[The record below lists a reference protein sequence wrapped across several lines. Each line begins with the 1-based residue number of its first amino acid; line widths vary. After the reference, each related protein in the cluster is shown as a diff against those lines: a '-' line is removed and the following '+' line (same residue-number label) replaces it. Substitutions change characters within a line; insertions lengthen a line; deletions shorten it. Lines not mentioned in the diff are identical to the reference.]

1 MSFYIT
7 ITDVNNKIIEEDIIV
22 TSYSFSSQLFMI
34 SDSFSIN
41 LLDNNKYNTTN
52 WYQLLFY
59 INNKI
64 AFTGII
70 QSIERAYDKESRR
83 VIISGK
89 DRSSIL
95 VRSYC
100 RSFPDYK
107 NVSRET
113 IVKDV
118 IKQTSFEAQ
127 LLSDFSQLEYDP
139 YYSNSEVDEYNNSIK
154 NAIKNNNAQ
163 SYAKASNTIFYDQD
177 FKNSTLKE
185 SFKINKG
192 DTVWSVI
199 NRVVADGG
207 FQIQYNSNGSLYI
220 GNLQKKRLN
229 EGAFF
234 IDSTVAIKRGAERI
248 DVSNQY
254 SDYLIYKVA
263 ERLSS
268 TGQPYSTAVAT
279 DSQITEKSFYVGEIN
294 TGSAKE
300 MAIKTREDRRQ
311 EGYMLEYEIGSHVQN
326 GEFFDINRYIYVSDD
341 YFNINDNFVIFGR
354 TFAYNQDAGQTT
366 TLTIGR
372 DRNYDLNS

>member
-7 ITDVNNKIIEEDIIV
+7 ITDLNNKIIEEDIIV

-52 WYQLLFY
+52 WYQLIFY

-139 YYSNSEVDEYNNSIK
+139 YYSNSDVDEYNNSIK
-154 NAIKNNNAQ
+154 NTIKNNNAQ

-229 EGAFF
+229 ESTFF
-234 IDSTVAIKRGAERI
+234 IDSTVGVKRGAERI

-341 YFNINDNFVIFGR
+341 YFNISDNFVIFGR